1 MLKILSTLVRGAV
14 AEAEEAVFDAN
25 ATRLLA
31 QQLREAAAALEHSK
45 KELACAMAYRASEHR
60 AVASLDARIAELE
73 TSAVSALQGE
83 REDLAAEAATV
94 IAAAEDE
101 RRDRRA
107 AIERFDA
114 DIARLRQ
121 LTEHGRKRLL
131 ELRRGLEMA
140 RVQEA
145 LHRAGAN
152 GRRAVVMGSG
162 ALRDAETT
170 LARIKERQTGAE
182 DMHAALEELEKEA
195 TGQSLDD
202 RMADAGFG
210 PRQRTP
216 ATDVLARLRAKA
228 AAAPPAG
235 QAPASPSPTARPEDH
250 PT

>member
-45 KELACAMAYRASEHR
+45 RELACAMAYRASEQR
-60 AVASLDARIAELE
+60 AATSLDSRIAELE
-73 TSAVSALQGE
+73 ASAIAAIQAG
-83 REDLAAEAATV
+83 REDLAGEAATV
-94 IAAAEDE
+94 IAATEDE
-101 RRDRRA
+101 RRPRRE
-107 AIERFDA
+107 AIGRFDA

-152 GRRAVVMGSG
+152 GRRAVVMGTG
-162 ALRDAETT
+162 ALREAEQT
-170 LARIKERQTGAE
+170 LARIKERQLGDE
-182 DMHAALEELEKEA
+182 DMNAAMEELERDASAK
-195 TGQSLDD
+195 SLDD
-202 RMADAGFG
+202 RLADAGFG
-210 PRQRTP
+210 AAKKT
-216 ATDVLARLRAKA
+216 ASADVLARLKAKA
-228 AAAPPAG
+228 ATSASQPPS
-235 QAPASPSPTARPEDH
+235 QPTA
-250 PT
+250 

>member
-14 AEAEEAVFDAN
+14 AEAEEAVLDAN

-45 KELACAMAYRASEHR
+45 KELACAMAYRASEQR
-60 AVASLDARIAELE
+60 AAVSLDQRIAELE
-73 TSAVSALQGE
+73 AGAVAALQAG
-83 REDLAAEAATV
+83 REDLAGEAAAV
-94 IAAAEDE
+94 IAATEDE
-101 RRDRRA
+101 RRDRRD
-107 AIERFDA
+107 AIGRFDA

-152 GRRAVVMGSG
+152 GRRAVVMGTG
-162 ALRDAETT
+162 ALREAEHT
-170 LARIKERQTGAE
+170 LHRIRERQQGDE
-182 DMHAALEELEKEA
+182 DMHAALEELEREA
-195 TGQSLDD
+195 SAKSLDE

-210 PRQRTP
+210 ASRRT
-216 ATDVLARLRAKA
+216 ASADVMARLKAKA
-228 AAAPPAG
+228 AATAEPPAA
-235 QAPASPSPTARPEDH
+235 QAQ
-250 PT
+250 